1 MSQNSRT
8 KAEQPGALV
17 GNDMVCGECGW
28 RVSTDDRYCPGCG
41 AAFAGAPPR
50 AERARSLP
58 GFGYH
63 LQQGLGWGLGFAL
76 AGLIA
81 ALTFWTLVALAM
93 HALR

>member
-1 MSQNSRT
+1 MSQYSR
-8 KAEQPGALV
+8 AQAAQPGALV

-28 RVSTDDRYCPGCG
+28 PVSTGDRYCPGCG
-41 AAFAGAPPR
+41 AAFAGSPAR

-81 ALTFWTLVALAM
+81 TLIFWTLVSLAM
-93 HALR
+93 HAGR

>member
-8 KAEQPGALV
+8 QAEQPGALV
-17 GNDMVCGECGW
+17 SDARICANCGR
-28 RVSTDDRYCPGCG
+28 RVTTDDNYCSGCG
-41 AAFAGAPPR
+41 SAFGGAPPR
-50 AERARSLP
+50 AERGRSLP

-81 ALTFWTLVALAM
+81 TLIFWTLVALAM
-93 HALR
+93 HGVR